1 LSCQV
6 FKDFNSGTTVFGRGA
21 LENYTWKCVGLE
33 QGRHFYLLVMELKSP
48 ARMTVSG
55 SAILIDQ
62 GQNDNMDAIVNY

>member
-1 LSCQV
+1 
-6 FKDFNSGTTVFGRGA
+6 
-21 LENYTWKCVGLE
+21 VGLE